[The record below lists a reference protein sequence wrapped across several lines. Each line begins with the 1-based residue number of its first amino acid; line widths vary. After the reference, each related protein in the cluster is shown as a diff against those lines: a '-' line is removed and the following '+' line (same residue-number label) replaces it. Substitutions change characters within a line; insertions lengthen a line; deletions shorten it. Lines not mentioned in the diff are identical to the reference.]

1 MNEVLDALDA
11 LVHST
16 ETLPPREVRK
26 LYGAVEPA
34 VRKRLE
40 QLRLF
45 DRSLWLRKDMQEWVQ
60 SHERGTMGV
69 LANCAKEAFFTHATY
84 RERHDEVT
92 WASDAEFAPGASVGV
107 QLYSADEG
115 RLAEYTVYV
124 NDDEVHR
131 CEDNGGFAELE
142 SETVAAFAKEWGT
155 TKEIAQSF
163 VQAAAEAIERLSPHD

>member
-69 LANCAKEAFFTHATY
+69 LAK
-84 RERHDEVT
+84 
-92 WASDAEFAPGASVGV
+92 
-107 QLYSADEG
+107 
-115 RLAEYTVYV
+115 
-124 NDDEVHR
+124 
-131 CEDNGGFAELE
+131 
-142 SETVAAFAKEWGT
+142 
-155 TKEIAQSF
+155 
-163 VQAAAEAIERLSPHD
+163 